1 MKKLLVLLFVAFA
14 LNANAQYLTS
24 FAKNINTAE
33 TDGFYYHLPR
43 NIIKVD
49 FTIEKIQD
57 IKGKYSLFTKE
68 LLNTDDYIK
77 ENRTTYFIKSVS
89 VNAFTES
96 DPNMTFFISPVF
108 DEKGR
113 ENINLNIEINS
124 EGILQSFGH
133 SANLTE
139 TGYNTFMENHFQSN
153 IHNSEY
159 HYIPMQADEDDEDEE
174 IDESVSDTKL
184 TEEEIA
190 LTIIEEIKNL
200 RKAYFD
206 LITGYQEVN
215 YGNSIEYMAKQ
226 IKELENE
233 YITMFLGKSY
243 SQTYTQTFY
252 VIPED
257 GKNSITLSKFSET
270 EGFNNKSGE
279 TIKIYFSDISVS
291 SNVNK
296 LSKENIE
303 SITYANRLFY
313 RNPANVTMQI
323 LFGEKKILENR
334 LKISQLGTVSLI
346 PINKMKLTF
355 DTNTGQILSIFKD

>member
-1 MKKLLVLLFVAFA
+1 
-14 LNANAQYLTS
+14 
-24 FAKNINTAE
+24 
-33 TDGFYYHLPR
+33 
-43 NIIKVD
+43 
-49 FTIEKIQD
+49 
-57 IKGKYSLFTKE
+57 
-68 LLNTDDYIK
+68 
-77 ENRTTYFIKSVS
+77 
-89 VNAFTES
+89 
-96 DPNMTFFISPVF
+96 
-108 DEKGR
+108 
-113 ENINLNIEINS
+113 
-124 EGILQSFGH
+124 
-133 SANLTE
+133 
-139 TGYNTFMENHFQSN
+139 
-153 IHNSEY
+153 
-159 HYIPMQADEDDEDEE
+159 
-174 IDESVSDTKL
+174 
-184 TEEEIA
+184 
-190 LTIIEEIKNL
+190 
-200 RKAYFD
+200 
-206 LITGYQEVN
+206 
-215 YGNSIEYMAKQ
+215 
-226 IKELENE
+226 
-233 YITMFLGKSY
+233 MFLGKSY

-313 RNPANVTMQI
+313 RTPANVTMQI